1 MIPDNIHGLLGLA
14 RRAGALISGNET
26 VMNHIRSKRAS
37 LVIIADDA
45 SKNTKKTIINKC
57 GYYDVPLIERYTA
70 DELNKAVG
78 KSGYKVFA
86 VIDRSFAKTIIDRI
100 EQTD

>member
-1 MIPDNIHGLLGLA
+1 MIPDNVHGMLGLA
-14 RRAGALISGNET
+14 RRAGALTAGNET
-26 VMNHIRSKRAS
+26 VLNHIRSKRAS

-45 SKNTKKTIINKC
+45 SRNTKKTIINKC
-57 GYYDVPLIERYTA
+57 GHYDVPVIERYTA

-78 KSGYKVFA
+78 KSGHKVFA
-86 VIDRSFAKTIIDRI
+86 VTDRSFAETIINRI